1 MITWNGDEK
10 IKNRNN
16 KEFIIKKD
24 LVFLQKI
31 F

>member
-1 MITWNGDEK
+1 MTLNGDEK
-10 IKNRNN
+10 IENRNN
-16 KEFIIKKD
+16 EEFIIKKD